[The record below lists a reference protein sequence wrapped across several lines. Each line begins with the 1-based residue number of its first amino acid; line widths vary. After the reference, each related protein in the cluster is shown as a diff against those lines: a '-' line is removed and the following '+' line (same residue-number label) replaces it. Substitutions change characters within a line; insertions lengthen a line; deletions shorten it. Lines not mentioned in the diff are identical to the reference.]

1 MGTERHR
8 AVALGQETEG
18 WMSAASCAGRVV
30 DDGTTTTA
38 PMSCAWPRRLDGVF
52 LHGRAL
58 RCSSGVSHCRPASH
72 DRPTNGLALANR
84 VRSSWLGWLH
94 VRLLPSP
101 LQEDDGEFFFF
112 WYDVIDDEE
121 LTRIDGEFSF
131 FSLKEEKKKGHRCA
145 ARSTATA
152 CDALLL
158 CLCII
163 QLVCVGAQP
172 GTANPPTVLCWTH
185 LSCRYPPP
193 VLSAVPR
200 MHVHPRKLFLSF
212 FFSY

>member
-112 WYDVIDDEE
+112 D
-121 LTRIDGEFSF
+121 T
-131 FSLKEEKKKGHRCA
+131 
-145 ARSTATA
+145 
-152 CDALLL
+152 
-158 CLCII
+158 
-163 QLVCVGAQP
+163 
-172 GTANPPTVLCWTH
+172 
-185 LSCRYPPP
+185 
-193 VLSAVPR
+193 
-200 MHVHPRKLFLSF
+200 M
-212 FFSY
+212 